1 MIEND
6 LIWHGI
12 CSNAHVYIDYV
23 MKTTQTNILLVE
35 DDASLSTVLADYLRS
50 KDYTVETAN
59 NGKEAWELI
68 MIKHYDLI
76 ISDIMMPRVN
86 GFELLKLVRAQ
97 YPDMPMIMLTAKVD
111 RDDIMHAYELGCDDY
126 VTKPFSMDILICK
139 MEAVLR
145 RCRVRLETEQTEWQL
160 GDLLFDSVRQQ
171 IGDQHLS
178 SRENDLLKML
188 CQSMNNLVDR
198 NRILMSIWGADTY
211 FNARSLSV
219 YINHLRKYLGENSP
233 VRIMSVH
240 GKGYKMVI
248 MD

>member
-1 MIEND
+1 M
-6 LIWHGI
+6 IWHGI
-12 CSNAHVYIDYV
+12 CSNAHVYIYYV

-76 ISDIMMPRVN
+76 ISDIMMPRMN

-178 SRENDLLKML
+178 SR
-188 CQSMNNLVDR
+188 
-198 NRILMSIWGADTY
+198 
-211 FNARSLSV
+211 
-219 YINHLRKYLGENSP
+219 
-233 VRIMSVH
+233 
-240 GKGYKMVI
+240 
-248 MD
+248 

>member
-1 MIEND
+1 M
-6 LIWHGI
+6 IWHGI
-12 CSNAHVYIDYV
+12 CSNAHVYIYYV
-23 MKTTQTNILLVE
+23 MKITQTNILLVE

-76 ISDIMMPRVN
+76 ISDIMMPRMN